1 MPAIQLFSLYFFPE
15 SPRFLISRG
24 KHEQAMAISIQYQYH
39 GNRNENDPF
48 VNWEFTKIRD
58 TLALEQQAAADSGRK
73 EMVRTPGNRKRC
85 LLIILTAIFSQCSGN
100 GLVSY
105 YLSPV
110 LKTIGIAG

>member
-1 MPAIQLFSLYFFPE
+1 MLTTQLFSLYFFPE

-24 KHEQAMAISIQYQYH
+24 KHEQIKEILIKHH
-39 GNRNENDPF
+39 GNGNENDPF
-48 VNWEFTKIRD
+48 VNWEFTEIRD
-58 TLALEQQAAADSGRK
+58 TLALEQQVAADSGWK
-73 EMVRTPGNRKRC
+73 EMVRALGNRKRC
-85 LLIILTAIFSQCSGN
+85 FLIIFTAIFSQCSGN